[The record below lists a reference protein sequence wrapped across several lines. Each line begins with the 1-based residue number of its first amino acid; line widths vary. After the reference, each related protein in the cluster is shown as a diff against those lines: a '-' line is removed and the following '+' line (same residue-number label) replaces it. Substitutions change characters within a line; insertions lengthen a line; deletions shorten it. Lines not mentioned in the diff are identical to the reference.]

1 MLKVKKN
8 SLKYVRKCW
17 ASLFEARAIF
27 YREENNFDHS
37 TVYIAVVVQE
47 MVNAEKAGVMFTVHP
62 STGDEKILIEA
73 AWGLGEA
80 VVSGTVTPDTIWVD
94 KEN

>member
-1 MLKVKKN
+1 
-8 SLKYVRKCW
+8 
-17 ASLFEARAIF
+17 
-27 YREENNFDHS
+27 
-37 TVYIAVVVQE
+37 

-80 VVSGTVTPDTIWVD
+80 VVSGTVTPDTIWVN
-94 KEN
+94 KETEEIIDYQISEKSIMYSKNPNTGKTEKNSSSRKFEK